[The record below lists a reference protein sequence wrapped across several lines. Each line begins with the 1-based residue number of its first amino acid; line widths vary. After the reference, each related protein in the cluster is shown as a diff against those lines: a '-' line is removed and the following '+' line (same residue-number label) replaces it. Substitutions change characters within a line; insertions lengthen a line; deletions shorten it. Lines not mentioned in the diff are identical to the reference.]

1 MSDQAPA
8 QIDNSA
14 AAYATW
20 RPMIAYIGRRILVMI
35 PTLIVISVIS
45 FIVIELPPGDMAS
58 AYVGQLEEMRD
69 RVGTEEAD
77 EMVANIRAQLGLDD
91 PMPVRYL
98 RWASGWLRGNWGW
111 SFHWNQPVRQ
121 AIGDRLLLTVIIGLI
136 TILIGTAVSW
146 PAGVGAAIRQYA
158 LFDNVFSFIA
168 FFMMAIPNFLFALLL
183 MYAFFRLVNYLPGGV
198 FSSEYA
204 HAPWSIAKFI
214 DFLKH
219 IWMPI
224 VILAFE
230 SIGGGVRTIRANVLD
245 QLRMPF
251 VITARA
257 KGVPETRLIVK
268 YAIRMAANPWISSIG
283 WVLPALV
290 SGEIL
295 VALVLGLP
303 TIGPLL
309 FSALSNQDQQVAGA
323 IIMLL
328 AGLTVIGTLISDLA
342 LALLDPRIRLT
353 G

>member
-1 MSDQAPA
+1 
-8 QIDNSA
+8 
-14 AAYATW
+14 
-20 RPMIAYIGRRILVMI
+20 MIAYVGRRLVVMI
-35 PTLIVISVIS
+35 PTLILISIVS
-45 FIVIELPPGDMAS
+45 FIVIELPPGDMAD
-58 AYVGQLEEMRD
+58 AYVGQLEDMRD
-69 RVGTEEAD
+69 RIGSKEAE
-77 EMVANIRAQLGLDD
+77 EMVANVRAQLGLDD
-91 PMPVRYL
+91 PAPVRYL
-98 RWASGWLRGNWGW
+98 RWAVGWLRGDWGW
-111 SFHWNQPVRQ
+111 SFHWRQPVRQ
-121 AIGDRLLLTVIIGLI
+121 VIGDRMALTVMIGLI
-136 TILIGTAVSW
+136 TLLVGTAISW
-146 PAGVGAAIRQYA
+146 PAGVGAAIRQYS

-183 MYAFFRLVNYLPGGV
+183 MYAVFKLFKHVPGDV
-198 FSSEYA
+198 FSAEYA
-204 HAPWSIAKFI
+204 QAPWSVAKFI

-224 VILAFE
+224 VILGFE

-251 VITARA
+251 VTTARA

-268 YAIRMAANPWISSIG
+268 YAIRAAANPWVSGIG
-283 WVLPALV
+283 WLLPGLV
-290 SGEIL
+290 GGEVV

-309 FSALSNQDQQVAGA
+309 FAGLLNQDMRVAGA

-353 G
+353 D

>member
-1 MSDQAPA
+1 
-8 QIDNSA
+8 
-14 AAYATW
+14 
-20 RPMIAYIGRRILVMI
+20 MIAYIGRRILVMI

-204 HAPWSIAKFI
+204 QAPWSIAKFI

>member
-1 MSDQAPA
+1 MLG
-8 QIDNSA
+8 
-14 AAYATW
+14 
-20 RPMIAYIGRRILVMI
+20 YIGRRVLHMI
-35 PTLIVISVIS
+35 PTLILISIIS
-45 FIVIELPPGDMAS
+45 FIIIELPPGDMAS
-58 AYVGQLEEMRD
+58 AYVGRLEEMRD
-69 RVGTEEAD
+69 RIGSEEAE

-91 PMPVRYL
+91 PFPVRYL
-98 RWASGWLRGNWGW
+98 KWGAGWFRGDWGW
-111 SFHWNQPVRQ
+111 SFEWSKPVR
-121 AIGDRLLLTVIIGLI
+121 ALIGDRLLLTVMIGLI
-136 TILIGTAVSW
+136 TLLIATAISW

-183 MYAFFRLVNYLPGGV
+183 MYAAFKLINYAPGGV

-204 HAPWSIAKFI
+204 QEPWSVAKFI

-224 VILAFE
+224 VILGFE

-251 VITARA
+251 VTTARA
-257 KGVPETRLIVK
+257 KGVPETRLLVK
-268 YAIRMAANPWISSIG
+268 YPIRMAANPWISSIG
-283 WVLPALV
+283 WLLPGLV
-290 SGEIL
+290 GGEVL

-309 FSALSNQDQQVAGA
+309 FEGLINQDQQIAGA

-328 AGLTVIGTLISDLA
+328 ATLTVIGTLISDLA
-342 LALLDPRIRLT
+342 LAALDPRIRLQN
-353 G
+353 

>member
-204 HAPWSIAKFI
+204 QAPWSIAKFI

>member
-1 MSDQAPA
+1 
-8 QIDNSA
+8 
-14 AAYATW
+14 
-20 RPMIAYIGRRILVMI
+20 MIAYIGRRILVMI
-35 PTLIVISVIS
+35 PTLILISIIS

-204 HAPWSIAKFI
+204 QAPWSIAKFI

>member
-69 RVGTEEAD
+69 RVGTQEAD

-204 HAPWSIAKFI
+204 QAPWSIAKFI

>member
-1 MSDQAPA
+1 MLG
-8 QIDNSA
+8 
-14 AAYATW
+14 
-20 RPMIAYIGRRILVMI
+20 YIGRRVLNMV
-35 PTLIVISVIS
+35 PTLILISIIS
-45 FIVIELPPGDMAS
+45 FIIIELPPGDMAS
-58 AYVGQLEEMRD
+58 AYVGRLEEMRD
-69 RVGTEEAD
+69 RIGSEEAE

-91 PMPVRYL
+91 PFPIRYL
-98 RWASGWLRGNWGW
+98 RWGAGWFRGDWGW
-111 SFHWNQPVRQ
+111 SFEWSKPVRGL
-121 AIGDRLLLTVIIGLI
+121 IGDRLLLTVMIGLI
-136 TILIGTAVSW
+136 TLLVGTAISW

-183 MYAFFRLVNYLPGGV
+183 MYAAFRLINYVPGGV

-204 HAPWSIAKFI
+204 QAPWSIAKFI

-224 VILAFE
+224 VILGFE

-251 VITARA
+251 VTTARA
-257 KGVPETRLIVK
+257 KGVPETRLLVK
-268 YAIRMAANPWISSIG
+268 YPIRMAANPWVSSIG
-283 WVLPALV
+283 WLLPGLV
-290 SGEIL
+290 GGEVL

-309 FSALSNQDQQVAGA
+309 FEGLINQDQQIAGA

-328 AGLTVIGTLISDLA
+328 ATLTVIGTLISDLA
-342 LALLDPRIRLT
+342 LALLDPRIRLQS
-353 G
+353 